1 MPQLVRPFRV
11 FGISLAAGALGLSS
25 LSAAPDVV
33 EFDQN
38 GERWS
43 VTILAQQ
50 EPAEETDVVITPARQ
65 VGAADPAA
73 EGETDIVITPARQVE
88 AADPFDGEPP
98 APPAPETA
106 PPENGQAEELPSDP
120 KELAALY
127 ESVYQS
133 IPYSRSEWEANPG
146 YRHDAT
152 MELLTGNPRPPF
164 VSAQAAAPYAPFA
177 LSGAYGPVGYGY
189 GLGAYP
195 YGGAIPYGHSGYY
208 DFSRGPYSLY
218 QRLFGYEGGW
228 RTQFYVN
235 GGYGVPY
242 APWW

>member
-1 MPQLVRPFRV
+1 MPHLVRPFRV

-25 LSAAPDVV
+25 LSAAPDVT

-38 GERWS
+38 GETWS
-43 VTILAQQ
+43 VTILPHQ
-50 EPAEETDVVITPARQ
+50 EP
-65 VGAADPAA
+65 A

-88 AADPFDGEPP
+88 AADPFDGEEP

-106 PPENGQAEELPSDP
+106 PAESGEAAEELPSDP

-127 ESVYQS
+127 ASVYRS
-133 IPYSRSEWEANPG
+133 IPYSRAEWEANPG
-146 YRHDAT
+146 YRHDGT
-152 MELLTGNPRPPF
+152 MELLTGNPRSPLA
-164 VSAQAAAPYAPFA
+164 SAQAAAPYASPGFAPPFA

-195 YGGAIPYGHSGYY
+195 YGGAIPYGYSSYY
-208 DFSRGPYSLY
+208 NFSRGPYSLY
-218 QRLFGYEGGW
+218 QGLFGYDGGW